1 MPRVRSVKQKVAAV
15 AAVAVVLAGGS
26 YAAMAAT
33 GQSSGHKGKRAHA
46 AKSDLGVSAAY
57 LGLSR
62 SQLASD
68 LQSGRTLAQVANAT
82 SGKSAEG
89 LLEALVAAKKSK
101 LAGAAETLTQRV
113 TAEIN
118 RAGGPASGA
127 GAGATRARVRARR
140 GAPGLLGSAAS
151 YLGLTRKQLRAQLQ
165 SGASLA
171 QLASST
177 PGRSPA
183 GLIDALSQS
192 KKARMAALVS
202 AGKLTKAKQATR
214 LERLTKRMTRVS
226 KRKFAKHAS
235 A

>member
-33 GQSSGHKGKRAHA
+33 GQSSGHKGKHAHA

-57 LGLSR
+57 LGVSR
-62 SQLASD
+62 SELASD

-89 LLEALVAAKKSK
+89 LLEALVSAKKSK
-101 LAGAAETLTQRV
+101 LAGAVETLTQRV

-127 GAGATRARVRARR
+127 GAAKRTRARR

-165 SGASLA
+165 SGTSLA

-183 GLIDALSQS
+183 GLIDALSQA
-192 KKARMAALVS
+192 KKARMAQLVS